1 MILAIVRKVPYFT
14 EAVKNKTK
22 FHITIGHQT
31 AIGHCIFFTAN
42 DPERALELGKE
53 IEAAAFNKAALN
65 SAKEKLV
72 LSIDTTSTDYAFVDE
87 IKAPKLAKQGQEEEK
102 KQQQGLPIY
111 YAAIKLEKEI
121 YVQHQTLLIASKL
134 DKDIAAKQCRL
145 AFYG

>member
-87 IKAPKLAKQGQEEEK
+87 IDQARDACCSSLSRTGYSMRGP
-102 KQQQGLPIY
+102 
-111 YAAIKLEKEI
+111 
-121 YVQHQTLLIASKL
+121 
-134 DKDIAAKQCRL
+134 
-145 AFYG
+145 